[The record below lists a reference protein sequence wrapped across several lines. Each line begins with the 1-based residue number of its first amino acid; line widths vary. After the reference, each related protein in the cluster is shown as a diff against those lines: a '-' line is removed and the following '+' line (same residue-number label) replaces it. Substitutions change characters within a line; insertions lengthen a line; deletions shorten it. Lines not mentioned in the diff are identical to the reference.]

1 MKYLNREDQQTRK
14 IVNKFFYLKLEIKNK
29 KLQNK
34 CDAKLQKFLALQLL
48 KLPTRSGLSRPKN
61 RCVLSC
67 KGRGILRRFRVS
79 HTTLREEYAKGHF
92 PGVFQKSF

>member
-14 IVNKFFYLKLEIKNK
+14 IVNKFFYTKLEIKNQ

-34 CDAKLQKFLALQLL
+34 NNSELQKKLALQLL

-67 KGRGILRRFRVS
+67 KGRAVLRRFRLS
-79 HTTLREEYAKGHF
+79 HTQLREEYAKGNF